1 MGADVKVKMVKMLGP
16 LARLTQKLMHVTMH
30 YAASRTQAAPRAA
43 QHSK

>member
-16 LARLTQKLMHVTMH
+16 LARVTQKRMHVTTH

-43 QHSK
+43 KNSK